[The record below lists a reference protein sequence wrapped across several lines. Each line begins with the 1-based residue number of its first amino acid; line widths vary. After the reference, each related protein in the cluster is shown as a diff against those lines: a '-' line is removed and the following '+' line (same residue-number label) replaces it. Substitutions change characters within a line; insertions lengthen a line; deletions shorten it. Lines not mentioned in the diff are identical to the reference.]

1 MADGFD
7 ECHKKGLSA
16 SPGVRDP
23 LARSLAVAHEG
34 AAQEGGAPLFLFQYL
49 HPSDPDVNHADLLT
63 SPLIVCRFLGGS
75 FFFSSPVSF
84 YHIVSFL
91 GLLLL

>member
-1 MADGFD
+1 MALMNVI
-7 ECHKKGLSA
+7 KKACQQAPACATPS
-16 SPGVRDP
+16 
-23 LARSLAVAHEG
+23 LARSPWRMKELLRKEARRV
-34 AAQEGGAPLFLFQYL
+34 FLFEYL

>member
-23 LARSLAVAHEG
+23 LARSPWRMKELLRKEARRV
-34 AAQEGGAPLFLFQYL
+34 FLFQYL

-75 FFFSSPVSF
+75 FFFSSLVSF

>member
-34 AAQEGGAPLFLFQYL
+34 AAQEGGALRVSLPVF
-49 HPSDPDVNHADLLT
+49 T
-63 SPLIVCRFLGGS
+63 SQ
-75 FFFSSPVSF
+75 
-84 YHIVSFL
+84 
-91 GLLLL
+91 

>member
-23 LARSLAVAHEG
+23 LARSPAVAHEG
-34 AAQEGGAPLFLFQYL
+34 AAQEGGAPRVSSSIYIPVIPTLIM
-49 HPSDPDVNHADLLT
+49 LT
-63 SPLIVCRFLGGS
+63 
-75 FFFSSPVSF
+75 
-84 YHIVSFL
+84 Y
-91 GLLLL
+91 

>member
-34 AAQEGGAPLFLFQYL
+34 AAQEGGAPRVSLRVF
-49 HPSDPDVNHADLLT
+49 T
-63 SPLIVCRFLGGS
+63 SQ
-75 FFFSSPVSF
+75 
-84 YHIVSFL
+84 
-91 GLLLL
+91 